1 MLCLHTGR
9 FFTCKLLFVFIVSY
23 KLKDLHKITA
33 YDEYLIQENTGVYP
47 NWKVSSPI
55 RLGWAV
61 HKCKSVKKNFKID

>member
-33 YDEYLIQENTGVYP
+33 YDEYLIQENTDVYP
-47 NWKVSSPI
+47 NWKVSSPK
-55 RLGWAV
+55 G
-61 HKCKSVKKNFKID
+61 